1 MVRVSPSLT
10 LKELLQYVCEKRNLD
25 PATHCFDLPATEE
38 SLAGKTLG
46 QLKINNVKVISKGE
60 EGGMRVGEGK
70 GLFFIDMH

>member
-25 PATHCFDLPATEE
+25 LTTHCFDLPATEE

-46 QLKINNVKVISKGE
+46 QLKINNVTVISKGE
-60 EGGMRVGEGK
+60 EGETRKRERGK
-70 GLFFIDMH
+70 VFIPH